1 MLRELKLRHVE
12 DVVGTRLKACTPNTL
27 KTKKSACVGCLFE
40 KEGGAID
47 CNLRDA
53 CMAHK
58 RPDRKS
64 VIFKLFNNKS
74 KKVNDYE

>member
-1 MLRELKLRHVE
+1 MSLVSALKEIKLHHVV
-12 DVVGTRLKACTPNTL
+12 DVEGTRLKAYIP
-27 KTKKSACVGCLFE
+27 KTIETHASACTGCVFE

-74 KKVNDYE
+74 KK